1 MTLALTLSRYQGS
14 EEEFGSKDNRVKK
27 LRRVNWLFVVS
38 VSVCVGLVL
47 VTQSFLACMAVNAEL
62 ELHLPFFLQFCIC
75 CCSLSYEHTRISAYR
90 SLNDFASLLVN
101 ITTAM
106 FYGKFQG
113 YELSIVSEYT

>member
-62 ELHLPFFLQFCIC
+62 ELHLPFF
-75 CCSLSYEHTRISAYR
+75 CSFAFVVVVSATSILVSVHT
-90 SLNDFASLLVN
+90 DP
-101 ITTAM
+101 
-106 FYGKFQG
+106 
-113 YELSIVSEYT
+113 